1 HAAIHSMHAAH
12 IRPPPFPT
20 RRSSDLFCWP
30 SPLHWQRFPADGHRA
45 RLTISLSLSALL
57 PHETIDLACRPQAGG
72 PVMSYL
78 GVFMLLSLLVTIH
91 EAGHLL
97 AAKGAGI
104 PVAGFSVGLGP
115 KILSRRWGRTEYS
128 LRALPLGGFVTP

>member
-78 GVFMLLSLLVTIH
+78 GVFMLLRDRKSTRLNSSHDQISY
-91 EAGHLL
+91 
-97 AAKGAGI
+97 AAFCLKQN
-104 PVAGFSVGLGP
+104 
-115 KILSRRWGRTEYS
+115 
-128 LRALPLGGFVTP
+128 